1 MYHWL
6 RQTTK
11 PTIWNIY
18 IVWILSKRSLLIY
31 IFLKIWTRNR
41 YKDFRDV
48 RFQDDHKLE
57 EYGITLST

>member
-11 PTIWNIY
+11 PTIWNI

-48 RFQDDHKLE
+48 RFQDDQKLE